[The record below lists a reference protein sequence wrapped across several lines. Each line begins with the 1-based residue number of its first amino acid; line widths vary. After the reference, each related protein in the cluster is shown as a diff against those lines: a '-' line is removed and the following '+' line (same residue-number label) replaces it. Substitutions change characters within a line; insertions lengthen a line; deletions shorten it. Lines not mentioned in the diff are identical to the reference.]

1 MGKRAPV
8 RGEEPPEGLPS
19 RLRCRLLTNQRS
31 AIAQLAL
38 PSQRVQSMEF
48 ATPGAATKG
57 HPTFELVCYQCQY
70 RGASQGAGAFQTGCP
85 MCDFPLIATTEM
97 SPSAVLSSGL
107 SAGLKRSTLL
117 PGIEPT
123 PSPPATAAEGLGDVA
138 LAAPRSS
145 WWSTAAIC
153 ALAVALGVIAKA
165 MQTVL

>member
-1 MGKRAPV
+1 
-8 RGEEPPEGLPS
+8 
-19 RLRCRLLTNQRS
+19 
-31 AIAQLAL
+31 
-38 PSQRVQSMEF
+38 MEF

-97 SPSAVLSSGL
+97 SPTEMSPSAVLSSGLSSGL

-123 PSPPATAAEGLGDVA
+123 PSPPATAAEGLGDVV

-153 ALAVALGVIAKA
+153 GLAVALGVIAKA